1 MQSISIIY
9 IKYKQINTYISR
21 REKHFKTN
29 RLTKSSQNFC
39 AQVNS
44 KNVDLPHLLRKKKK
58 FRHEIKAKEMKKIKL
73 FGILLLT
80 WLCAACVFTG
90 CGNSGNM
97 GIKVTYKLCGG
108 TFLNG
113 EDKVE
118 VYYRFSE
125 GAARLIRPLPINDDS
140 QDEVER
146 LGYVFGGWYTDEE
159 YTSEWDFGYDT
170 VGDEGV
176 TLYAK
181 WDREIEYLYNV
192 GYMKDGE
199 FVGVAA
205 IEASRYLTFK
215 DSLDKLVKAA
225 DSLAGHT
232 LITDSLRLDEN
243 DKNAYFGSDGLIKE
257 SDTNV
262 LIKVY
267 ADYIEGNYLLLY
279 GASDFNKLSDAEY
292 KGKGK
297 TLLLMNDVDFGGASL
312 NAGFRNAFA
321 AENGARP
328 TSMEFTVT
336 TPKIKALS
344 TRLRTSPSLA
354 KKSGRSKTL

>member
-1 MQSISIIY
+1 
-9 IKYKQINTYISR
+9 
-21 REKHFKTN
+21 
-29 RLTKSSQNFC
+29 
-39 AQVNS
+39 
-44 KNVDLPHLLRKKKK
+44 
-58 FRHEIKAKEMKKIKL
+58 MKKIKL
-73 FGILLLT
+73 FGILLLIA
-80 WLCAACVFTG
+80 LCAACVFTG

-243 DKNAYFGSDGLIKE
+243 DKND
-257 SDTNV
+257 
-262 LIKVY
+262 
-267 ADYIEGNYLLLY
+267 
-279 GASDFNKLSDAEY
+279 
-292 KGKGK
+292 
-297 TLLLMNDVDFGGASL
+297 
-312 NAGFRNAFA
+312 
-321 AENGARP
+321 
-328 TSMEFTVT
+328 
-336 TPKIKALS
+336 
-344 TRLRTSPSLA
+344 
-354 KKSGRSKTL
+354 